1 MQFCNIAPPE
11 KVLQYCNT
19 SILFTERK
27 PIIHKFDFAYLRIYW
42 KTLVPKS
49 LSRDFNRFLTE
60 FWWYLQ
66 VYLNFSNF
74 PIQFYIWKTKKQCHF
89 LKYCVSILL
98 NFLQY
103 CTTAIL
109 HFWKIMQY
117 CKNPEKVL
125 QYWNAILQYCN
136 TESLIYWY
144 IFYKV
149 NHIFMKMYFFK
160 TPNTSKMRVSAWFAS
175 FCRVFSWQKRKMRF
189 LIAFLL
195 SKH

>member
-1 MQFCNIAPPE
+1 MKSDKISLFTNPRSKSDFQSILFKSIAILFAILKWKCIAILQFCNIAPPE

-27 PIIHKFDFAYLRIYW
+27 PIIHKFYSAYIGVYW

-109 HFWKIMQY
+109 HFWKVMQY

-136 TESLIYWY
+136 TESLILWY
-144 IFYKV
+144 YDFIG
-149 NHIFMKMYFFK
+149 
-160 TPNTSKMRVSAWFAS
+160 
-175 FCRVFSWQKRKMRF
+175 
-189 LIAFLL
+189 
-195 SKH
+195 